1 MGANWYVAAHKELFS
16 EGTVVSELG
25 GAQMSTLLESLP
37 GIANVLRSPVA
48 DALVGLIR
56 AGAGI
61 GDFSVEEHPRGS
73 ESEEQPCLQEAQ
85 GCQDVP
91 FHQDGS
97 HPQEVASRR
106 ITPS

>member
-1 MGANWYVAAHKELFS
+1 
-16 EGTVVSELG
+16 VVSELG

-61 GDFSVEEHPRGS
+61 GDFSVEDAEEMVRYATRRGLLDPDEGERVLDDIHEVQKAKSRGS
-73 ESEEQPCLQEAQ
+73 KKTKA
-85 GCQDVP
+85 
-91 FHQDGS
+91 
-97 HPQEVASRR
+97 AKKSRTTKAAPAR
-106 ITPS
+106 KK